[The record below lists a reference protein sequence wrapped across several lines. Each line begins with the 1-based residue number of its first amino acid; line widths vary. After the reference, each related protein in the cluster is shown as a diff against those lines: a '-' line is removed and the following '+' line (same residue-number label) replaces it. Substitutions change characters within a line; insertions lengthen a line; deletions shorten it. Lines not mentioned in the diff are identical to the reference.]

1 MDLVE
6 QFLTGTRGDHE
17 IDRMLATVL
26 FTDIVGS
33 TERASTLGDHAWRD
47 LLDRHDTVDTG
58 EIGRFSGREIK
69 SLGDGFLAAFD
80 GPGRA
85 LRCARAVTEGAHQI
99 GIEVRCGLHTGECEV
114 RDNDLAGI
122 AVHIG
127 ARIGGLAQPGE
138 VLVSTTVK
146 DLVIGSGIE
155 FSNRGEHDLKG
166 VPGTWKLFAVRG

>member
-1 MDLVE
+1 M
-6 QFLTGTRGDHE
+6 RS
-17 IDRMLATVL
+17 
-26 FTDIVGS
+26 IVCS
-33 TERASTLGDHAWRD
+33 PRCSSPTSWARPSEPRALGDQAWRA
-47 LLDRHDTVDTG
+47 LLDRHDKLTRR
-58 EIGRFSGREIK
+58 EIGRFGGREIK
-69 SLGDGFLAAFD
+69 SLGDGFFAAFD

-85 LRCARAVTEGAHQI
+85 LRCARAITEEAHRI

-146 DLVIGSGIE
+146 DLVIGSGIG
-155 FSNRGEHDLKG
+155 FRDRGIHSLKG
-166 VPGTWKLFAVRG
+166 VPEQWKLYSMSGA